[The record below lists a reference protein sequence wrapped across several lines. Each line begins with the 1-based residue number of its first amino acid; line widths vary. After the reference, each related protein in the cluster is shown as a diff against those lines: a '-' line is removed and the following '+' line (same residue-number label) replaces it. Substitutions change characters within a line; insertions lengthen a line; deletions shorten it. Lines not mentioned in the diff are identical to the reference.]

1 MVAGMG
7 HALVVQGLVKNF
19 GRVRALDGLSLTVDE
34 GSLVGLIGP
43 NGAGKSTLVKTICGL
58 VTPSAGSAT
67 VCGAPAGSREARS
80 ALGYLAELFRFPQ
93 WLSADEVLE
102 FHQQLCGSDGGT
114 AERAEVLEFVGLTSI
129 RTKRVGAMSKG
140 MQQRLGIAQA
150 LLGSPR
156 LLLLDEPTSALDP
169 VGRRLVRD
177 LLHEMK
183 RRGIAVLLDSHLL
196 GEVEQVCDRV
206 MMIDHGRSVFE
217 GSPHDLLNSR
227 GVTIETGSGPRK
239 YPEASHEDV
248 PALVRSL
255 VEAGEEIYR
264 VIEDTRSLEDL
275 YLATV
280 EEEEEER

>member
-1 MVAGMG
+1 MG
-7 HALVVQGLVKNF
+7 SALVVRDLVKDY
-19 GRVRALDGLSLTVDE
+19 GRVRALDGLSLTVEE

-43 NGAGKSTLVKTICGL
+43 NGAGKSTLVKTVCGL
-58 VTPSAGSAT
+58 VTPTAGSAL
-67 VCGAPAGSREARS
+67 VCGAPAGSREARG
-80 ALGYLAELFRFPQ
+80 ALGYLAELFRFPP

-102 FHQQLCGSDGGT
+102 FHQQLCGSDGGPG
-114 AERAEVLEFVGLTSI
+114 ERTEVLELVGLEPM
-129 RTKRVGAMSKG
+129 RAKRVGTMSKG

-150 LLGSPR
+150 LLGAPR

-206 MMIDHGRSVFE
+206 VMIDRGRNVFE
-217 GSPHDLLNSR
+217 GTPHDLLHKR
-227 GVTIETGSGPRK
+227 GVTIETGSGTRTFPD
-239 YPEASHEDV
+239 AFHDDV

-255 VEAGEEIYR
+255 VEAGEDIYR
-264 VIEDTRSLEDL
+264 VTEDTRSLEDL
-275 YLATV
+275 YLDTV
-280 EEEEEER
+280 EEEKR